1 MSAKLNAEQTGESVV
16 VAVRLPP
23 NLLAGLDRLVGQMA
37 NPPYVKP
44 TRSEIARG
52 LIEERLQSLG
62 VLEAA
67 PTAPS
72 KPVAN
77 PTPPKAEAPA
87 AAPPKPARK
96 APAKPVGQLPLDPDS
111 PAHQTLE
118 RAVTVALKAVEKPGI
133 GGELVMDLAAVV
145 RSLEEDWRREAINAE
160 LLRLGTAGVA
170 QVLELIP
177 DSGYGDEL
185 KEDRAIVPRGRDGVP
200 FLKAHWKARPVDPPT
215 ARTYTDEQL
224 LARLKAFQEKTGQT
238 EREVADGAGIGK
250 DTLNR
255 WTNGKTKNGLKTRD
269 KAKLIA
275 YLDAQEG
282 IA

>member
-77 PTPPKAEAPA
+77 PTPPKAPAPA
-87 AAPPKPARK
+87 RQPTLPTV
-96 APAKPVGQLPLDPDS
+96 APAPL
-111 PAHQTLE
+111 TLE
-118 RAVTVALKAVEKPGI
+118 QAVIAALKAVEKPGI
-133 GGELVMDLAAVV
+133 GGELVMDLATVV
-145 RSLEEDWRREAINAE
+145 RDLEAQGRQREAINAE

-177 DSGYGDEL
+177 DSGGGDEL
-185 KEDRAIVPRGRDGVP
+185 KEDRAIVPRRMSDGVP
-200 FLKAHWKARPVDPPT
+200 FLKAHWKNRPTDPPT

-269 KAKLIA
+269 KAKLIT
-275 YLDAQEG
+275 YLDAKEG

>member
-87 AAPPKPARK
+87 AAPPPKPAHK
-96 APAKPVGQLPLDPDS
+96 APVKPVGQLPLP
-111 PAHQTLE
+111 PTLE
-118 RAVTVALKAVEKPGI
+118 QAVIAELKAVETPRT
-133 GGELVMDLAAVV
+133 GGKLVMDLAAVV
-145 RSLEEDWRREAINAE
+145 RALEAQGYQRAAIHAE
-160 LLRLGTAGVA
+160 LERLDRAG
-170 QVLELIP
+170 VLELMP
-177 DSGYGDEL
+177 DSGNPNER
-185 KEDRAIVPRGRDGVP
+185 KEDRAIVPPRIGDGVP
-200 FLKAHWKARPVDPPT
+200 LLDAGWSKRPVDPSP
-215 ARTYTDEQL
+215 EQDSDAL
-224 LARLKAFQEKTGQT
+224 RVRFREALRLKKTSINKSAEPAGCST
-238 EREVADGAGIGK
+238 TPLRRWLNDGK
-250 DTLNR
+250 E
-255 WTNGKTKNGLKTRD
+255 
-269 KAKLIA
+269 
-275 YLDAQEG
+275 LDALYRENLDKFLLTVS
-282 IA
+282 A

>member
-1 MSAKLNAEQTGESVV
+1 
-16 VAVRLPP
+16 
-23 NLLAGLDRLVGQMA
+23 MA
-37 NPPYVKP
+37 L
-44 TRSEIARG
+44 G
-52 LIEERLQSLG
+52 SLG
-62 VLEAA
+62 ALEAA
-67 PTAPS
+67 VKPVAAPP

-87 AAPPKPARK
+87 RK
-96 APAKPVGQLPLDPDS
+96 APSKPVGQLPLP
-111 PAHQTLE
+111 PATLTFE
-118 RAVTVALKAVEKPGI
+118 QAVIAALKAVEKPVT
-133 GGELVMDLAAVV
+133 GGELEMDLATVV
-145 RSLEEDWRREAINAE
+145 RALEAQGHQREAIHTE
-160 LLRLGTAGVA
+160 LKRLGTEGVD
-170 QVLELIP
+170 VLKLQP

-185 KEDRAIVPRGRDGVP
+185 KEDRAIVPRRMGDGVP
-200 FLKAHWKARPVDPPT
+200 FLKARWNKRPVDPPT

-275 YLDAQEG
+275 YLDAKEG